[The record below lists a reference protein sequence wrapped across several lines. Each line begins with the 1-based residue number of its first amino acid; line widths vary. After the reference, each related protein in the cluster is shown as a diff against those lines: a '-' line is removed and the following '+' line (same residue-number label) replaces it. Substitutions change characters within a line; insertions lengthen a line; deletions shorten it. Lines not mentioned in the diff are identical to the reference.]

1 VLIWRKLRITLE
13 MIKFEHTVFA
23 LPFAFIGALLAGRGL
38 PTGGQVLWI
47 VVAMVGARS
56 AAMTFN
62 RIVDL
67 RFDKV
72 NPRTSTRALAA
83 GTLSMPFAVVFTT
96 ITSGLFIFAAAR
108 LNPLC
113 LYCSIPTLA
122 ILFFYSYTKRFTALS
137 HLFLGLS
144 IGLAPLAAWLAI
156 RGTFAW
162 PPVLLSAAV
171 MFWVAGFDVIYSL
184 QDEAFDKKA
193 KLFSLP
199 SKLGV
204 GPALLVSTLFHAATV
219 ILLLATALWTE
230 LGGIAY
236 AGIVIVAG
244 ILFWEHRIVKPND
257 LSRVNVAFFSLNGY
271 VSILLLITFATDIL
285 LK

>member
-1 VLIWRKLRITLE
+1 MQIWRKLRITLE

-38 PTGGQVLWI
+38 PTGWQILWI
-47 VVAMVGARS
+47 VLAMFGARS

-83 GTLSMPFAVVFTT
+83 GTLSMPFAIGFTVIMSALMVFA
-96 ITSGLFIFAAAR
+96 SAQ

-113 LYCSIPTLA
+113 FYLSFPTLA

-137 HLFLGLS
+137 HLFLGLA

-156 RGTFAW
+156 RGAFAW

-171 MFWVAGFDVIYSL
+171 MFWVAGFDVLYSL
-184 QDEAFDKKA
+184 QDEAFDRKA
-193 KLFSLP
+193 QLFSLP
-199 SKLGV
+199 SRLGV
-204 GPALLVSTLFHAATV
+204 GRALIVSTLFHAATV
-219 ILLLATALWTE
+219 LLLLATALWTDS
-230 LGGIAY
+230 GIIAY
-236 AGIVIVAG
+236 AGIATVAG
-244 ILFWEHRIVKPND
+244 ILFWEHRIVKPGD

-271 VSILLLITFATDIL
+271 VSILLLLTFATDIL